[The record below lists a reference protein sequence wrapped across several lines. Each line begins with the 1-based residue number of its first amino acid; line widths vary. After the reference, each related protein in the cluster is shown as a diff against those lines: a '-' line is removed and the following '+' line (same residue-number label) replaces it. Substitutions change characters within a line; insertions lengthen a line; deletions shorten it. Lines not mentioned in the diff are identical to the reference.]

1 MHCVI
6 AYLGATLVLFEVKAQ
21 SVVATSSTEAEV
33 IAFSV
38 AVKRGQYLRQFCEE
52 LTHCPHRVVI
62 YEDNNGV
69 ISNYTGRHCNTTL
82 RHIDTAYWH
91 ARETVSSPGW
101 EVRKVHTK
109 HQLADFGTKLHD
121 GANFKRLHTAIIEFD
136 PSVDYSKLT
145 AE

>member
-1 MHCVI
+1 MR
-6 AYLGATLVLFEVKAQ
+6 
-21 SVVATSSTEAEV
+21 TS
-33 IAFSV
+33 
-38 AVKRGQYLRQFCEE
+38 Q
-52 LTHCPHRVVI
+52 PD
-62 YEDNNGV
+62 EDNNGV

-121 GANFKRLHTAIIEFD
+121 GVNFKRLYTAITEFD